1 MEKKRLFRIMAKT
14 DGRTVARLAG
24 ELKQRHAVVVVK
36 GPDRTLT
43 MIKLREPVKESLFY
57 LGEVMVSEAVVELD
71 GVKGMAVIMGDDAEK
86 VLNMAIIDAA
96 CNSGVFEGW
105 SDLLAL
111 EREQLEL
118 ERRENAIHLQT
129 MVSFRSMDTEGQ
141 PL

>member
-1 MEKKRLFRIMAKT
+1 
-14 DGRTVARLAG
+14 
-24 ELKQRHAVVVVK
+24 
-36 GPDRTLT
+36 

-111 EREQLEL
+111 EREQLEQ
-118 ERRENAIHLQT
+118 ERRENAMHLQT
-129 MVSFRSMDTEGQ
+129 MVNFRSMDTEGQ